1 MSTITSGT
9 VLGAG
14 LLYDSDTTGN
24 LVIKTGASAVTAATF
39 HGNAATTFN
48 GNVIFSNG
56 SIQTAAAVGYGQ
68 TWQNVGASRS
78 TGTTYTN
85 STGQTIML
93 AITGLITGTVA
104 FADWLEVGGVVVAR
118 VGGVGSTANMPAYA
132 YAIVP
137 AGATYK
143 LNTVTGASFNYWAE
157 LR

>member
-9 VLGAG
+9 VLGGG
-14 LLYDSDTTGN
+14 LIYDSDTTGN
-24 LVIKTGASAVTAATF
+24 LVIKTGPSAATAATF
-39 HGNAATTFN
+39 HGNADTTFG

-56 SIQTAAAVGYGQ
+56 STQTAAAVGYGQ
-68 TWQNVGASRS
+68 TWQNVGASRA

-85 STGQTIML
+85 STGRTIML
-93 AITGLITGTVA
+93 AITGLITGSVA
-104 FADWLEVGGVVVAR
+104 FADWLEVGGVVVVR

-137 AGATYK
+137 PDTTYK
-143 LNTVTGASFNYWAE
+143 LNTVSGVAFNYWAE